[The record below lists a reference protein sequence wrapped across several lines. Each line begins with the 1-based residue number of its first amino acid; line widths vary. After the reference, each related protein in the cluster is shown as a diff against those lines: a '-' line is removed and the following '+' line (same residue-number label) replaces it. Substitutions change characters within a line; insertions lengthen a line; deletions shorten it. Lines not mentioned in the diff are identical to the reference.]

1 MHMTQEND
9 RDAKKL
15 SQRGP
20 GLRRRKGWKG
30 FVWGYKDWIKAAEE
44 EGRWDAVSW
53 GKNGDKSGAKSMERD
68 DKHPNKI
75 IYRY

>member
-44 EGRWDAVSW
+44 EGRWDAVNW
-53 GKNGDKSGAKSMERD
+53 GKDGSKAGAKEIEHDAFHNRT
-68 DKHPNKI
+68 
-75 IYRY
+75 IYKY